1 MLREKNKEGMKL
13 LFYNLMRHLCWL
25 LEDIHDT
32 SSKTNYSF
40 YPSLKWEILYDI
52 EVIKKINKKERNARP
67 TFTK

>member
-1 MLREKNKEGMKL
+1 
-13 LFYNLMRHLCWL
+13 MRHLCWL

>member
-1 MLREKNKEGMKL
+1 MKI

-25 LEDIHDT
+25 LEDIHDA

-40 YPSLKWEILYDI
+40 YPSLKWECLYEI